1 MKRIKSIILV
11 LFTLILTVTSV
22 AYATPDTDERENTQ
36 KGTQF
41 YVTPYAWFVGMNG
54 TIGARGRT
62 TEVDFSFSDVSDYVD
77 FAGMLGLEVV
87 FNNTNGIVADI
98 NLIELG
104 KQKSFGGVSLGGETR
119 ILLSDIA
126 AFHRLTS
133 KNFGEKKA
141 SVMHLDVLAG
151 ARIWNIDVELNLDT
165 PYMGSHTITRNR
177 DWVDPFVG
185 LRAQFLMNERLR
197 FVLQGSLGGGGQT
210 SSSWDASAQ
219 LAWKMGRHS
228 SLMLGY
234 RAVGVDRCE
243 GEGTEQFVFDTT
255 VQGPMV
261 GLMFE
266 L

>member
-1 MKRIKSIILV
+1 MRQLKIALLALFILV
-11 LFTLILTVTSV
+11 FTST
-22 AYATPDTDERENTQ
+22 AFATPDAQERDDAQ

-54 TIGARGRT
+54 TIGALGRT

-104 KQKSFGGVSLGGETR
+104 KQKAFGGVTLGGETR

-133 KNFGEKKA
+133 KNFGEKKT

-151 ARIWNIDVELNLDT
+151 VRIWDIDVELNLDT

-177 DWVDPFVG
+177 DWVDPFIG

-197 FVLQGSLGGGGQT
+197 FVLQGSLGGAGQT

-234 RAVGVDRCE
+234 RAVGVDRRE
-243 GEGTEQFVFDTT
+243 GEGAEQFIFDTT
-255 VQGPMV
+255 VQGPMI